1 MEQKEKTPR
10 ELFLETLT
18 NLGCPYNLADD
29 GDDEIFFHYQ
39 GESFIMSPNDG
50 RRFISICKYAWDGVE
65 LDDIEEVVRLR
76 KAINEANWRSGVT
89 SMFSIDE
96 DDKIMNVHCKSM
108 FYFSADIPCPEVY
121 LSVVLKEFFKAHHII
136 EGEMA
141 KLRAI
146 EGAASR

>member
-1 MEQKEKTPR
+1 
-10 ELFLETLT
+10 
-18 NLGCPYNLADD
+18 
-29 GDDEIFFHYQ
+29 
-39 GESFIMSPNDG
+39 MSPNDG
-50 RRFISICKYAWDGVE
+50 RRFISICNYAWDRVE

-108 FYFSADIPCPEVY
+108 FYFSADIPCPKVY